1 MDDYVIVWTTVP
13 GDGALGK
20 TLAHTLV
27 NERLAACVSVLP
39 VMHSTY
45 RWQDQ
50 VAEDTECQV
59 IIKTRRGHIER
70 IKERLRA
77 LHTYEVPELLVV
89 PIVDGSS
96 AYLDWV
102 AAST

>member
-1 MDDYVIVWTTVP
+1 MTDCVIVLTTVP
-13 GDGALGK
+13 DDGDLGGQLARAL
-20 TLAHTLV
+20 V
-27 NERLAACVSVLP
+27 EERLAACVSMLP
-39 VMHSTY
+39 LMHSTY

-50 VAEDTECQV
+50 IAIDTERQL
-59 IIKTRRGHIER
+59 IIKTRRGHVDA

-77 LHTYEVPELLVV
+77 LHTYEVPEVLVLPV
-89 PIVDGSS
+89 TDGST

>member
-1 MDDYVIVWTTVP
+1 MDDYVIVLTTVP
-13 GDGALGK
+13 DDGALGQ
-20 TLAHTLV
+20 TLAHALV

-39 VMHSTY
+39 AMRSTY

-50 VAEDTECQV
+50 IAEDTERQV
-59 IIKTRRGHIER
+59 IIKTRRGHVEM
-70 IKERLRA
+70 IKDRLRA
-77 LHTYEVPELLVV
+77 LHTYEVPELLVL
-89 PIVDGSS
+89 PIVEGAP

>member
-1 MDDYVIVWTTVP
+1 MDDYVIVLTTVP
-13 GDGALGK
+13 DDGSLGGE
-20 TLAHTLV
+20 LARVLV
-27 NERLAACVSVLP
+27 EERLAACVSMLP

-50 VAEDTECQV
+50 IATDTERQL
-59 IIKTRRGHIER
+59 IIKTRRGHVEA

-77 LHTYEVPELLVV
+77 LHTYEVPEVV
-89 PIVDGSS
+89 VLPVVDGAA
-96 AYLDWV
+96 AYLDWI